1 MEVIMMESDQGRIEP
16 GVNVPP
22 PETDRVIGDTR
33 GFMGTARRPG
43 FFQGIG
49 ATTLGENVLPARN
62 RVQWGPIL
70 AGTVTNLFLT
80 MLLTAF
86 GLAIGAS
93 AFKPGID
100 ITKWGT
106 RAGVWGI
113 VTIIVAFFVGGWVA
127 AKTAAVGGM
136 FPGLMNGLIAGGLT
150 LLFLVVLAASGVANY
165 AGFLGANLNDISGFV
180 QSAANGAT
188 GTAKTF
194 NDIENGAWGTFIGLL
209 VAIVAA
215 GLGGIVGYNK
225 RAALV
230 VGDDAAQD

>member
-1 MEVIMMESDQGRIEP
+1 MESDQGRIEP

-22 PETDRVIGDTR
+22 PEADRVIGDTR
-33 GFMGTARRPG
+33 GFAGTARRPG
-43 FFQGIG
+43 FFQGFG
-49 ATTLGENVLPARN
+49 ETMLGENVMPARN

-80 MLLTAF
+80 LLLTAL

-93 AFKPGID
+93 AFKPGTD
-100 ITKWGT
+100 STNWGT
-106 RAGVWGI
+106 GAGVWGI

-136 FPGLMNGLIAGGLT
+136 FPGMMNGLIAGGLT

-194 NDIENGAWGTFIGLL
+194 NDIQNGAWGTFIGLL

-225 RAALV
+225 RAALI

>member
-1 MEVIMMESDQGRIEP
+1 MESDQGRIEP

-22 PETDRVIGDTR
+22 PGADRVIGDTH
-33 GFMGTARRPG
+33 GFAGTVRRPG
-43 FFQGIG
+43 FFQGLG
-49 ATTLGENVLPARN
+49 ETMLGENVLPARN

-80 MLLTAF
+80 MLLTAL

-93 AFKPGID
+93 AFEPGTD
-100 ITKWGT
+100 LTNWGT
-106 RAGVWGI
+106 GAGVWGI

-136 FPGLMNGLIAGGLT
+136 FSGMMNGLIAGGLT

-165 AGFLGANLNDISGFV
+165 AGFLGANLNDISSFV
-180 QSAANGAT
+180 QQAANGAA
-188 GTAKTF
+188 GTARTF
-194 NDIENGAWGTFIGLL
+194 NDVKNGAWGTFIGLL
-209 VAIVAA
+209 VAVVAA
-215 GLGGIVGYNK
+215 GLGGLVGYNK